1 MHTFGGV
8 SDHHHDDASYADA
21 DARRVVVI
29 SAVVLAIAAAAEFA
43 ASLKGHSAG
52 VLADALHNAGDVVTT
67 LVLLIAFAIARRPAT
82 RRFPSG
88 FGRVEE
94 VATLVIIV
102 VILFTAAAAAFAS
115 LSRLLSTAGYPN
127 ALPGLAAAAV
137 AIVANFGVSEYKIR
151 VGRRIRSLA
160 LETDGLHSRLDA
172 LVSAAAFA
180 GLGLAWMGFAIA
192 DPLAGLLITFAIIY
206 ILTTTI
212 GRLVLRMMDAVD
224 PQLIEQIT
232 TAAARVNGVLGVHDV
247 RARWVGRELVA
258 VVHIDCPPD
267 STLQKAHDM
276 AEAVEQAVHQRVPAI
291 HLDVHMDPGTGQH
304 SHSP

>member
-1 MHTFGGV
+1 M
-8 SDHHHDDASYADA
+8 SDHHHDEATYADA
-21 DARRVVVI
+21 AARRAVVV

-43 ASLKGHSAG
+43 ASLRGHSAG
-52 VLADALHNAGDVVTT
+52 VLADALHNAGDAVTT

-94 VATLVIIV
+94 VATLVVII
-102 VILFTAAAAAFAS
+102 VILFTAAAAALES
-115 LSRLLSTAGYPN
+115 LARLFSTAGYPN
-127 ALPGLAAAAV
+127 AVPGLAAAAV
-137 AIVANFGVSEYKIR
+137 GIVANFGVSEYKIR

-160 LETDGLHSRLDA
+160 LEADGLHSRLDA

-180 GLGLAWMGFAIA
+180 GLALAWMGFAIA
-192 DPLAGLLITFAIIY
+192 DPLAGLLVTFAIIY
-206 ILTTTI
+206 ILATTI

-232 TAAARVNGVLGVHDV
+232 SAAASVNGVLGVHDV

-258 VVHIDCPPD
+258 VVHIDCPAD
-267 STLQKAHDM
+267 ATLRKAHDI
-276 AEAVEQAVHQRVPAI
+276 AQTVEREVQRQVPAV
-291 HLDVHMDPGTGQH
+291 HLDVHMDPGTGRH
-304 SHSP
+304 SH